1 MVNRI
6 RRIVLAGAA
15 ATLVMSGLTAQV
27 AAADPPCY
35 SGEVCVYRDGA
46 LLDKF
51 PPVRPGQCRTLGK
64 YYDRIWNRSGN
75 VQRTWYT
82 GGCTGGNQLV
92 YHGENKYIF
101 SVSVGGF

>member
-1 MVNRI
+1 MVKRI
-6 RRIVLAGAA
+6 RRIVLAGVTAA
-15 ATLVMSGLTAQV
+15 LVMSPLTAQV

-35 SGEVCVYRDGA
+35 SGEVCVYRNGS
-46 LLDKF
+46 LLAKF
-51 PPVRPGQCRTLGK
+51 PPVYPGQCKTLHT

-92 YHGENKYIF
+92 YSGENKYIF